1 LRGRHPGLTLAWLA
15 VIVAAVGVR
24 LWNAIAGPRMWGY
37 DAWGH
42 VAYVLFLDLYRGLP
56 WADQGWSY
64 FHPPLHYALGWG
76 LAQFG
81 SGEALMRGLP
91 LLGGAASL
99 VTAFLAA
106 WLVRQVSPERPAL
119 ALVGFG
125 AVAFLPV
132 QVFVGAMPGNEMTLS
147 VLCAASLCVFIAN
160 DRRTVPTWRG
170 DAGAGA
176 LAGLALLTKFSGLL
190 PIVTA
195 CATLALRAGRARDGS
210 RGLLRALARGAL
222 LTAVALLIAAPYY
235 ARNVRQFGT
244 PFELSRSYPL
254 VAEVERDQKPGTRSW
269 LDYVR
274 VPVGLLVDPDPRS
287 PHMLHSVWGTAYADA
302 WADVFRESDVE
313 RALVSHASGRAMMLA
328 GLFPSALA
336 AFGAVLALRDVRGGR
351 RRPVYVALWVHA
363 VVTLAAFALFSWRV
377 PIWSA
382 LKASYLLGLSLPFG
396 VFLARGVEA
405 LATRSQPALRGASFA
420 ALAAIAL
427 GSCVVGMSGVVR
439 PRRADAPATAAVH
452 FYFGEYDE
460 ARGIYGRLISGSAHP
475 VPWLDNLAA
484 VELASGRPERA
495 QRLYA
500 RAVAIERAAGRED
513 GYRRGQL
520 AVALALAGASD
531 AALEELDAAL
541 LEQELPELR
550 ANRGAIQAARGDW
563 TSAESELRRALVEDE
578 GLVPAWLNLAV
589 VQARAG
595 RPEAAVAR
603 ARAARLAC
611 TPPRGFPFG
620 VGTGE
625 VLEWGVGRRWLLLLD
640 ERGLRVAL
648 PEFFQRAC
656 ERLGVAG

>member
-1 LRGRHPGLTLAWLA
+1 
-15 VIVAAVGVR
+15 
-24 LWNAIAGPRMWGY
+24 
-37 DAWGH
+37 
-42 VAYVLFLDLYRGLP
+42 
-56 WADQGWSY
+56 
-64 FHPPLHYALGWG
+64 
-76 LAQFG
+76 
-81 SGEALMRGLP
+81 
-91 LLGGAASL
+91 
-99 VTAFLAA
+99 
-106 WLVRQVSPERPAL
+106 
-119 ALVGFG
+119 
-125 AVAFLPV
+125 
-132 QVFVGAMPGNEMTLS
+132 
-147 VLCAASLCVFIAN
+147 
-160 DRRTVPTWRG
+160 
-170 DAGAGA
+170 
-176 LAGLALLTKFSGLL
+176 
-190 PIVTA
+190 
-195 CATLALRAGRARDGS
+195 
-210 RGLLRALARGAL
+210 
-222 LTAVALLIAAPYY
+222 LLIAAPYY

-254 VAEVERDQKPGTRSW
+254 VAEVERDQKPGARSW
-269 LDYVR
+269 LDYVH
-274 VPVGLLVDPDPRS
+274 VPVGLLVDPDPRA

-313 RALVSHASGRAMMLA
+313 RALVSHAAGRAMLFA

-336 AFGAVLALRDVRGGR
+336 AAGALLALRDVRRGR
-351 RRPVYVALWVHA
+351 RRSVYVALWVHA
-363 VVTLAAFALFSWRV
+363 VVTLVAFALFSWWV

-405 LATRSQPALRGASFA
+405 IATRSQPALRVASFA

-427 GSCVVGMSGVVR
+427 GSCVVGLSGAVR

-452 FYFGEYDE
+452 FYFGEYDD
-460 ARGIYGRLISGSAHP
+460 ARGIYGRLVSSSAYP

-531 AALEELDAAL
+531 AALDELDAAL
-541 LEQELPELR
+541 RKQELPELR

-563 TSAESELRRALVEDE
+563 AIAESDLRRALVDDE

-603 ARAARLAC
+603 ARAARESC
-611 TPPRGFPFG
+611 TPPRGFPYG

-625 VLEWGVGRRWLLLLD
+625 VLEWGIGRRWLLLLE
-640 ERGLRVAL
+640 ERGLRVAS
-648 PEFFQRAC
+648 PEFFRRAC

>member
-24 LWNAIAGPRMWGY
+24 LWNAIAGPLMWGY

-176 LAGLALLTKFSGLL
+176 LAGLALL
-190 PIVTA
+190 
-195 CATLALRAGRARDGS
+195 
-210 RGLLRALARGAL
+210 
-222 LTAVALLIAAPYY
+222 LLIAAPYY